1 VALDRDQGIKL
12 ARALRNLREST
23 WPDREI
29 TQSQLAKA
37 LSSEGRV
44 AGPTLSSWESL
55 TNPKTPSVARIR
67 AYARFFCTE
76 RSVEDGPRLIPEDQ
90 LTPEELDRFR
100 ELESQLLQLFHPE
113 EPKQKR
119 IFHFEVGPVIVICP
133 DAPEEVRGPLAKEDD
148 PNFTKLLKYGDQDAL
163 IQLYGH
169 LRAENP
175 TLDVLYKLASEV
187 VPDDYG
193 GHVILLGGIG
203 WNKAT
208 RHIEGFLGQVPVRQ
222 ISVTDLATGEIFRV
236 ENADGVQSFYY
247 PEHEELGDR
256 KELVADVAYIA
267 RLRNPFQF
275 DRTLTICNGI
285 HSRGVLGAVRC
296 FTDPTVREH
305 NEKYL
310 ADQFPKGEF
319 AILLRVRVVGS
330 ETMSPDLR
338 DSAARLYEW
347 EPKRDGK
354 VTKAGTAVS
363 RPVAPA
369 AAAARSSLR
378 PVAG

>member
-1 VALDRDQGIKL
+1 M
-12 ARALRNLREST
+12 
-23 WPDREI
+23 
-29 TQSQLAKA
+29 
-37 LSSEGRV
+37 
-44 AGPTLSSWESL
+44 
-55 TNPKTPSVARIR
+55 
-67 AYARFFCTE
+67 
-76 RSVEDGPRLIPEDQ
+76 
-90 LTPEELDRFR
+90 
-100 ELESQLLQLFHPE
+100 ESQLLQRFRPE
-113 EPKQKR
+113 ELTLQH
-119 IFHFEVGPVIVICP
+119 IFRFDVGPVVVICP
-133 DAPEEVRGPLAKEDD
+133 DAPTKVQGSLAKEDD
-148 PNFTKLLKYGDQDAL
+148 PNFTKLQQYGDLDAL

-175 TLDVLYKLASEV
+175 TVDVLYKLASEV

-193 GHVILLGGIG
+193 SHVILLGGIG
-203 WNKAT
+203 WNEAT
-208 RHIEGFLGQVPVRQ
+208 RHIEGFLGQVPIRQ
-222 ISVTDLATGEIFRV
+222 MAVTDLETGEIFRV

-247 PEHEELGDR
+247 PENEELGDR
-256 KELVADVAYIA
+256 KELVADVAYVA

-285 HSRGVLGAVRC
+285 HSRGVVGAVRC

-347 EPKRDGK
+347 EPQRGGK
-354 VTKAGTAVS
+354 VTEAGIAAS
-363 RPVAPA
+363 RSVAPEA
-369 AAAARSSLR
+369 AASASLT